1 MEKLGQKFR
10 HWLFDLPFALRL
22 NIILISL
29 LLTAFLVIS
38 FSMFSHIVPLLQSQ
52 IFSEAAETVEDI
64 TDRMDDA
71 IKRTEITTTLIKYH
85 MENSKV
91 QSLEMLE
98 RSSRHLMG
106 VVDPEK
112 VFFHNLFIYY
122 LPKGNQPA
130 RINIVDHVTRETS
143 SHQGAECEIYNK
155 REWLNWTL
163 KEKSKHW
170 TEPYIADD
178 EPDMPTLVTFSVPFK
193 VNNGS
198 PDIDGV
204 LGLTIDLN
212 SLQKYFKEIKF
223 KGSGKALL
231 LSKKGLYIYHPD
243 PEIVMHK
250 TIFQLAK
257 ETGLKE
263 LEFIGNKMAKGQSG
277 MVDMEKSTIVKGDS
291 VLVFYAP
298 IPNLDWGVCLVF
310 SKHDF
315 FAKMRTLNL
324 KLLLSSGLTL
334 LILSFAVTKLSRDI
348 SRSLKKLADVAQEYG
363 SGNFNAKFPN
373 LYGKDEIG
381 RLASAFR
388 KMKDNLIT
396 YIDREKQVYAFEQ
409 KLSVE
414 METASR
420 IQKSILPRTFP
431 NDRRFSISALM
442 HPAKEVGGDF
452 YDCFYLGEN
461 KYVISVAD
469 VSGKGI
475 PASLF
480 MMMSKGMLKN
490 MVSYLSGQSL
500 AEIFNKANAVLCENN
515 AAEMFVTIFMAIIDL
530 QNGTVEYINAGHNP
544 PLLQHNG
551 RYEFLKPLR
560 NIALAVMDTVK
571 YRTGSFKMEPGDRI
585 FIYTDGVTEAQ
596 NMKNEFFGNERL
608 KQTLNSEPVNTDSAG
623 TLETVRKQL
632 HQFSEGAPQAD
643 DITMLELSYMGDLQE
658 MQTPENT
665 PEAKNVKNEPDGS
678 RQEKGNSAE
687 QDKTV
692 LSEKRNFKAS
702 IDEWDNI
709 SAFLEQKSEAAG
721 LTQPRTMKLLISAEE
736 IFSNIARYAYEEP
749 GNADITVTIE
759 DGMLKVIFEDTGIE
773 YNPLEKDDPDIT
785 LSAEERKI
793 GGLGI
798 FIVKKSMDLVRYERK
813 DNKNIFTMGLKL

>member
-1 MEKLGQKFR
+1 
-10 HWLFDLPFALRL
+10 
-22 NIILISL
+22 
-29 LLTAFLVIS
+29 
-38 FSMFSHIVPLLQSQ
+38 
-52 IFSEAAETVEDI
+52 
-64 TDRMDDA
+64 
-71 IKRTEITTTLIKYH
+71 
-85 MENSKV
+85 
-91 QSLEMLE
+91 
-98 RSSRHLMG
+98 MG

-231 LSKKGLYIYHPD
+231 LSKKGLYISHPD

-420 IQKSILPRTFP
+420 IQRSILPRTFP
-431 NDRRFSISALM
+431 ADHRFSISALM

-452 YDCFYLGEN
+452 YDCFYLG
-461 KYVISVAD
+461 KDRYAISVAD

-480 MMMSKGMLKN
+480 MMMSKGLIKTIATT
-490 MVSYLSGQSL
+490 SSGLSL
-500 AEIFNKANAVLCENN
+500 ADVFNKVNSTLCENN
-515 AAEMFVTIFMAIIDL
+515 EAEMFITVFMAVINLRD
-530 QNGTVEYINAGHNP
+530 GTVEYVNAGHNP
-544 PLLQHNG
+544 PLLKHKGSYDFIN
-551 RYEFLKPLR
+551 PMR
-560 NIALAVMDTVK
+560 NLALAVMDTTR

-632 HQFSEGAPQAD
+632 HQFSGGAPQAD

-759 DGMLKVIFEDTGIE
+759 DGMLKVIFEDTGIA

-785 LSAEERKI
+785 LPAEERKI